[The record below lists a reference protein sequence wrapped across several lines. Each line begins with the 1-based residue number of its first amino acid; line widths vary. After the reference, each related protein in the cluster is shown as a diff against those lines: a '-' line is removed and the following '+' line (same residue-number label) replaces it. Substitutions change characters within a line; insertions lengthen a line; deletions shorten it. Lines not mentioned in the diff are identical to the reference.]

1 MATRM
6 EGGGMSEIGD
16 KSDPRRRGRWIRF
29 SRDSTPVA
37 QEFVRASKLVP
48 AHSAIPSC
56 ASEISDSREGEGR
69 GVSNALFR
77 FFFPRFGAD
86 GNKRVEF
93 LESSPTLACLYFR
106 IFSVPL
112 YYSLIFLLFSLW

>member
-16 KSDPRRRGRWIRF
+16 KSDPRRRWIRF

-106 IFSVPL
+106 IFSVLL

>member
-56 ASEISDSREGEGR
+56 ASEISDSREGEGKVE
-69 GVSNALFR
+69 GGLECALQ
-77 FFFPRFGAD
+77 
-86 GNKRVEF
+86 
-93 LESSPTLACLYFR
+93 
-106 IFSVPL
+106 
-112 YYSLIFLLFSLW
+112 IFLPPFRGGRK

>member
-1 MATRM
+1 
-6 EGGGMSEIGD
+6 MSEIGD
-16 KSDPRRRGRWIRF
+16 KSDPRRRWIRF

-69 GVSNALFR
+69 VEGGLECALQ
-77 FFFPRFGAD
+77 
-86 GNKRVEF
+86 
-93 LESSPTLACLYFR
+93 
-106 IFSVPL
+106 
-112 YYSLIFLLFSLW
+112 IFLPPFRGGRK

>member
-1 MATRM
+1 
-6 EGGGMSEIGD
+6 MSEIGD

-48 AHSAIPSC
+48 LFLLVQAKSPTL
-56 ASEISDSREGEGR
+56 EKGGWR
-69 GVSNALFR
+69 GVSNALFK

-112 YYSLIFLLFSLW
+112 YYSLIFFLFSLW